1 MLRKTSAK
9 VIFIV
14 VIEKC
19 TTTKATLPI
28 CFLLFLLGNLQAQH
42 TFPEQVAR
50 TFGSDQE
57 LVNGI
62 QFANHFGLI
71 DGHPYFLDEGFREGS
86 VYVNAKWYEDV
97 IFRYNLYT
105 QRLEIEY
112 LTAEGNLNLYMA
124 VAGMMTSF
132 RMDKREFRLME
143 FPDEEAAYYL
153 VISSGTSAAYI
164 GWKKDLVLAKTSE
177 SKDYE
182 FTMPEISYW
191 LKLDQEL
198 VTFHNRKTFRE
209 SFPEYMQKELLRMVK
224 QRRYIFSYPT
234 VAEAEALMKDALL
247 LYERGHAP

>member
-1 MLRKTSAK
+1 M
-9 VIFIV
+9 
-14 VIEKC
+14 
-19 TTTKATLPI
+19 TTKTLQLT
-28 CFLLFLLGNLQAQH
+28 FLLALLFGTLNGQLA
-42 TFPEQVAR
+42 FPEQVAR
-50 TFGSDQE
+50 TFGCDQE

-86 VYVNAKWYEDV
+86 VYVNSQWYDNV

-112 LTAEGNLNLYMA
+112 LTAEGNVNLYMS

-132 RMDKREFRLME
+132 CMDTREFRLME

-164 GWKKDLVLAKTSE
+164 GWKKDLRLAKTSD
-177 SKDYE
+177 SKVYE

-198 VTFHNRKTFRE
+198 VTFHNRKSFRRA
-209 SFPEYMQKELLRMVK
+209 FPEYMQKELMRLVK
-224 QRRYIFSYPT
+224 QRKYIFRYPT
-234 VAEAEALMKDALL
+234 VAEAEALMKDALR
-247 LYERGHAP
+247 LYERGNTP

>member
-1 MLRKTSAK
+1 MLEKVAQILSLLWLLKLNMRTKTFQLICLL
-9 VIFIV
+9 VLIFG
-14 VIEKC
+14 
-19 TTTKATLPI
+19 TLNGQ
-28 CFLLFLLGNLQAQH
+28 LA
-42 TFPEQVAR
+42 FPEQVAR
-50 TFGSDQE
+50 TFGCDQE

-71 DGHPYFLDEGFREGS
+71 DGHPYFLDAGFREGS
-86 VYVNAKWYEDV
+86 VYVNSQWYEDV

-112 LTAEGNLNLYMA
+112 LTANGNVNLYMS

-132 RMDKREFRLME
+132 RMENREFRVMK

-153 VISSGTSAAYI
+153 VISSGASAAYI
-164 GWKKDLVLAKTSE
+164 GWKKDMVLAETID

-198 VTFHNRKTFRE
+198 VTFHKRKGFIKA
-209 SFPEYMQKELLRMVK
+209 FPEYMQKELLRLVK
-224 QRRYIFSYPT
+224 QRRYIFRYPT

-247 LYERGHAP
+247 LYERGNAR